1 MGFRCVAPGNRS
13 FNWETIKIAR
23 NILAVVR
30 RGLRGGNH
38 PTPERL
44 KQLGPKVLQTSGPH
58 VQVRPVPQP
67 GFARI
72 VRADRRQRNPRK
84 SDM

>member
-30 RGLRGGNH
+30 RGLSGGNN
-38 PTPERL
+38 PTPAPKCSRH
-44 KQLGPKVLQTSGPH
+44 LGPMCRSGRFPN
-58 VQVRPVPQP
+58 RGLPELP
-67 GFARI
+67 GLIGGKETQGKATCG
-72 VRADRRQRNPRK
+72 
-84 SDM
+84 